1 MIRYGRSKSTGETRS
16 EFRELHRRLANT
28 TQVGISRSGW
38 WQAFVFAVPANIDR
52 PQTERSMPMK
62 KFIQSVITALMMIV
76 LMVGLS
82 GCTKEGPVEKA
93 GKKIDKTIEKAGE
106 QIEKAG
112 DKVQDTV
119 KDAKK

>member
-1 MIRYGRSKSTGETRS
+1 
-16 EFRELHRRLANT
+16 
-28 TQVGISRSGW
+28 
-38 WQAFVFAVPANIDR
+38 
-52 PQTERSMPMK
+52 MK
-62 KFIQSVITALMMIV
+62 KFVQRVITTLMMII

-112 DKVQDTV
+112 DKV
-119 KDAKK
+119 KDAVK

>member
-1 MIRYGRSKSTGETRS
+1 
-16 EFRELHRRLANT
+16 
-28 TQVGISRSGW
+28 
-38 WQAFVFAVPANIDR
+38 
-52 PQTERSMPMK
+52 MK
-62 KFIQSVITALMMIV
+62 KFVQCIITALMVIV
-76 LMVGLS
+76 LMVGLF

-112 DKVQDTV
+112 EKVQDVV

>member
-1 MIRYGRSKSTGETRS
+1 MS
-16 EFRELHRRLANT
+16 
-28 TQVGISRSGW
+28 
-38 WQAFVFAVPANIDR
+38 
-52 PQTERSMPMK
+52 MK
-62 KFIQSVITALMMIV
+62 KFVQSVITALMIMV

-112 DKVQDTV
+112 EKVQDAV
-119 KDAKK
+119 KDTNK